1 MVKFYIIQIKRGKIT
16 IEDVPEKWKNKV
28 IETLEREE

>member
-1 MVKFYIIQIKRGKIT
+1 MVRFYILQIKRGKIT

-28 IETLEREE
+28 IEALEREE

>member
-1 MVKFYIIQIKRGKIT
+1 MVKFYIIQIKRGKIA

-28 IETLEREE
+28 IEALEREE